1 MAQRGFLLALAVLGL
16 GALLLAL
23 RLDQSL
29 QKETVLRASLIQ
41 ERDAMRAKHDDDA
54 REVVRLKASAAD
66 GQSLALR
73 LQDFEEQVSVRL
85 DAFEKAAEKA
95 AQTRDLAVQA
105 GGSALLAKLGEAATE
120 SKSHLG
126 ELKTTVGEIKTALGE
141 VKSQAASQVA
151 ALTAK
156 VEELAKSKELAGKLT
171 SQVAALEAKIKD
183 GDAQLKACATDRT
196 RQLEETERWKA
207 EAAGLRKELDAERK
221 RAASDPSPAA
231 RIENR
236 PPPDVPVVT
245 SVEAVEASTGVVV
258 LGAGKKSGL
267 EVGHLLSV
275 TRDGR
280 PVGRVRVIRT
290 YDDLAGAE
298 VVETAPGETLARND
312 RATTAPSPASPGP
325 QSPPRVA
332 PPLPGA
338 GVVEG
343 K

>member
-1 MAQRGFLLALAVLGL
+1 
-16 GALLLAL
+16 
-23 RLDQSL
+23 
-29 QKETVLRASLIQ
+29 
-41 ERDAMRAKHDDDA
+41 MRAKHARRAGRSCGSKQVQRTASRWRCGSRTSRSSQRAPRRFRESRGEGCPDA
-54 REVVRLKASAAD
+54 RP
-66 GQSLALR
+66 
-73 LQDFEEQVSVRL
+73 
-85 DAFEKAAEKA
+85 
-95 AQTRDLAVQA
+95 AVQA
-105 GGSALLAKLGEAATE
+105 GGSARVAKLGEPRRSRRAT
-120 SKSHLG
+120 LG
-126 ELKTTVGEIKTALGE
+126 SSRRPSARSRPRRRGQEPGRVAGRRAHRQSRGAGE
-141 VKSQAASQVA
+141 VERARRQV
-151 ALTAK
+151 
-156 VEELAKSKELAGKLT
+156 T
-171 SQVAALEAKIKD
+171 SQVAALEAENQ
-183 GDAQLKACATDRT
+183 GWRRAAQSLATDRLGSS
-196 RQLEETERWKA
+196 RR
-207 EAAGLRKELDAERK
+207 
-221 RAASDPSPAA
+221 PSVGRRRRRPAQGARRRNENAQPVIEPAA

-245 SVEAVEASTGVVV
+245 SWRRSRHRRASWSS
-258 LGAGKKSGL
+258 APEKKSGL